1 MKKTLIALLSS
12 VIFLFGAEPSA
23 FKAGDLDNPNPYGL
37 TSAEKKILE
46 QNQNIQNINRNLFDT
61 SQTQN
66 ELKSELEGIRSIVIG
81 HSEKIKN
88 FEYQLKGED
97 SSSLLNLNKRFEE
110 NLKLQNENYDRITQT
125 LSQIAALLDDTR
137 ENYVSKK
144 QLKAILGKQYKELE
158 QTKKQAKKQN
168 PEDENKST
176 QKEDI
181 ASVDTDKTE
190 TSKPKTIE
198 DKFKTAQ
205 ALFRDEKLKE
215 SKDVFAEIEQ
225 EDKNYKKALRYYYQG
240 EIEYKNGEYKAA
252 LEMYQKSIEV
262 DEKATYIPTILYHT
276 GLSLEK
282 TGDKAGAKKVLSSF
296 VSNYP
301 KHTLTPSVKKK
312 LAELK

>member
-97 SSSLLNLNKRFEE
+97 SSSLVNLNKRFEE

-144 QLKAILGKQYKELE
+144 QLKMILGKQYKELD
-158 QTKKQAKKQN
+158 QKKQPKKQN
-168 PEDENKST
+168 IEDENKST
-176 QKEDI
+176 PNEDL
-181 ASVDTDKTE
+181 ALSNTEKTE
-190 TSKPKTIE
+190 TPKSKTIE
-198 DKFKTAQ
+198 EKFKSAQ
-205 ALFRDEKLKE
+205 TFFRDEKLKE
-215 SKDVFAEIEQ
+215 SKEMFTEIEQ
-225 EDKNYKKALRYYYQG
+225 DDKNYKKGLRYYYQG
-240 EIEYKNGEYKAA
+240 EIEYKSGEYKAA
-252 LEMYQKSIEV
+252 LEMYQKSIEA

-282 TGDKAGAKKVLSSF
+282 TGDKNGAKKVLSSF